1 MIKADLH
8 VHTIYSKDA
17 FLTLRNLISVAI
29 YKKIKCIAITDHNEI
44 RGALKLRKIAPFKII
59 VGQEIMTSE
68 GEIIGL
74 FLSNRIESGLS
85 PEKTIE
91 EIRKQGGLV
100 YLPHPFSG
108 TKKRKGIFP
117 INTLHRIAKSVDI
130 VEVMNSRGIDMKVSI
145 EFAQKYELLMGAGS
159 DAHTPFE
166 IGNAYVEMEPFLGK
180 EDFLDKLKRGKIRGK
195 FTPKWYRMLSNR
207 FVRKGLRSLVSF

>member
-108 TKKRKGIFP
+108 TKKRK
-117 INTLHRIAKSVDI
+117 
-130 VEVMNSRGIDMKVSI
+130 
-145 EFAQKYELLMGAGS
+145 
-159 DAHTPFE
+159 
-166 IGNAYVEMEPFLGK
+166 
-180 EDFLDKLKRGKIRGK
+180 
-195 FTPKWYRMLSNR
+195 
-207 FVRKGLRSLVSF
+207 